1 MVATPRGR
9 LMAMT
14 CFWNMIIA
22 HLDLA
27 GLSLHG
33 VTLSS
38 FVFLFLFDPIRFGSL
53 CHGLG

>member
-22 HLDLA
+22 CPDLA

-38 FVFLFLFDPIRFGSL
+38 FVFLFLFDPN
-53 CHGLG
+53 